1 MQVESCH
8 SRITELQV
16 QLEKTRELLE
26 EASTRARAE
35 RSERDLK
42 LMQLEGE
49 AERAK
54 SAAGKAVFSSFPNYR
69 EPVRLVCSSSPHGLC
84 HVHPH
89 YASMLLCRHRF
100 AK

>member
-1 MQVESCH
+1 VESCH

-54 SAAGKAVFSSFPNYR
+54 SAAGKAVFSGFP
-69 EPVRLVCSSSPHGLC
+69 SG
-84 HVHPH
+84 
-89 YASMLLCRHRF
+89 
-100 AK
+100 

>member
-1 MQVESCH
+1 VESCH

-54 SAAGKAVFSSFPNYR
+54 SAAGKAVFSGFPNYR
-69 EPVRLVCSSSPHGLC
+69 EPVRLVCSCSPHGVC

-89 YASMLLCRHRF
+89 YASMFLCHHRC